1 MSRNFYYPISYFP
14 VLFHYCAISE
24 NFSANFDK
32 SVEPPDSR
40 TKIYAAHMSRG
51 RQQQL
56 LIDICCPRPTSA
68 ANPPRLLSIVGT
80 DGLTDG
86 RTLDCLTLY

>member
-1 MSRNFYYPISYFP
+1 
-14 VLFHYCAISE
+14 
-24 NFSANFDK
+24 
-32 SVEPPDSR
+32 
-40 TKIYAAHMSRG
+40 MSRG

-68 ANPPRLLSIVGT
+68 ANPQLLLSIVGT